1 MDWEEVKKMEM
12 AWGIIMTA
20 FTLFGMMA
28 LVIMSITMT
37 DEQKSDSA
45 MRHTDESAATR
56 TEIRK
61 AA

>member
-1 MDWEEVKKMEM
+1 MEM
-12 AWGIIMTA
+12 AWGIIMA
-20 FTLFGMMA
+20 GFTLFGMMA
-28 LVIMSITMT
+28 LVVMSITMT

-45 MRHTDESAATR
+45 IRYTDESVAATT